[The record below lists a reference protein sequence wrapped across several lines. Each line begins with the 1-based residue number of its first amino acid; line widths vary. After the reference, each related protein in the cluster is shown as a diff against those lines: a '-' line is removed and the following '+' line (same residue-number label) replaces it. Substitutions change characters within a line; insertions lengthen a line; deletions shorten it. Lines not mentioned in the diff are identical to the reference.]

1 MSFVKKKKEKRKRI
15 MPICIRVY
23 RLYVVSKVRMEGR
36 NYFLLSKFYSFYLFG
51 FRNMVSNGRFEM
63 VGWRS
68 MFFCRYSVKHALV
81 VNWVPVHGCIEWY
94 SMEATELLLLCL
106 MPYVYY
112 VWFGWSCTQFIDE
125 SPGLTRPVN
134 YLSMVYNNKITYSQS
149 FFQLD

>member
-1 MSFVKKKKEKRKRI
+1 MSFVKKKKGKKKKNYANLHT
-15 MPICIRVY
+15 CIQT
-23 RLYVVSKVRMEGR
+23 LCGLQSENGGSE
-36 NYFLLSKFYSFYLFG
+36 LLSTFKILQLLPFWLQEYG
-51 FRNMVSNGRFEM
+51 FKWSVWNGRLAFN
-63 VGWRS
+63 V
-68 MFFCRYSVKHALV
+68 FCRYSVKHALV